1 MSETR
6 NWFQALVRGNNMTR
20 DPEDSDIERWL
31 NEGGVRLPTSVEL
44 LDAGRLDEG
53 ERRVIACLGAAT
65 LSIWYEMPTEVRRKV
80 LQSALSAA
88 TYDAALLKEKVA
100 MFLSGDQNP

>member
-1 MSETR
+1 
-6 NWFQALVRGNNMTR
+6 MTR

-31 NEGGVRLPTSVEL
+31 NEGGVRLPTSVDM

-65 LSIWYEMPTEVRRKV
+65 LSIWHEMPAEIRRKV

-88 TYDAALLKEKVA
+88 TYNAALLKEEVA
-100 MFLSGDQNP
+100 LFLRRGQNS